1 MFFLELG
8 ISPLRDIIRQRRL
21 NFLPYIL
28 NQGADSMTFKVLEK
42 QCESRT
48 AKDWVTTVLSDL
60 DILGLT
66 LTFGEIQTM
75 NKIKWKNILKKRVA
89 EKTFESLENMKKKH
103 SKVQNIKHSRLEMQ
117 SYFLPGKEIVT
128 QEDIQWIFKIR
139 CREIHVKM
147 NLQGLYDSFECKIC

>member
-8 ISPLRDIIRQRRL
+8 ISPLRDIIRQRTL
-21 NFLPYIL
+21 NFLHYIL

-75 NKIKWKNILKKRVA
+75 NKIKWKKKRLA
-89 EKTFESLENMKKKH
+89 EKTFESLENMKKK
-103 SKVQNIKHSRLEMQ
+103 KLQ
-117 SYFLPGKEIVT
+117 STKYKT
-128 QEDIQWIFKIR
+128 
-139 CREIHVKM
+139 
-147 NLQGLYDSFECKIC
+147 